1 MRGSRLI
8 AGAPQTHSTCSSSPR
23 TSLERPEIRS
33 IHSSEQAG
41 SVQHELTRDI
51 MYSEEKS
58 RVRLMLQ
65 ERSELVEVLRQNVR
79 ASTNT
84 WRK

>member
-1 MRGSRLI
+1 
-8 AGAPQTHSTCSSSPR
+8 
-23 TSLERPEIRS
+23 
-33 IHSSEQAG
+33 
-41 SVQHELTRDI
+41 

-65 ERSELVEVLRQNVR
+65 EGAELVEVLRR